1 MINSRNLS
9 AKADQAHL
17 LACSGGLWWTYMDPQ
32 ILLKNG
38 SPVQQRNTAT

>member
-17 LACSGGLWWTYMDPQ
+17 DVVDANV
-32 ILLKNG
+32 LLNFYRYNE
-38 SPVQQRNTAT
+38 STRDDQPP